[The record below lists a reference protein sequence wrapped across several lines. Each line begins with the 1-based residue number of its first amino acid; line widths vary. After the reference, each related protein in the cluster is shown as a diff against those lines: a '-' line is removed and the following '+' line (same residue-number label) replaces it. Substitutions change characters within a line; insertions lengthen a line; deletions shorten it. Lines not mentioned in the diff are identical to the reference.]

1 MSFIQN
7 GAGRGASWARR
18 VRCHPLLT
26 AGLLLLLSGSASA
39 QSLFPPPE
47 QWCDFGRAGPAA
59 TQPAPVAMSAAHGQV
74 RFFGVG
80 PSYTDADLSLVMALS
95 GSTVDWAET
104 TRHYASTMEGVCA
117 LDVSSKPL
125 PRARVLTVGPVAFI
139 RPGTGE
145 LRIPRHARAAII
157 DLRGLPAAP
166 GLEEALARAIGALS
180 TTPVERLSGIVRSY
194 VGMMDETTYLNVY
207 GNYIDL
213 VTHAPHAAT
222 GQAQLPVALLT
233 EPALA
238 PATARFAA
246 DLRMT
251 RRAWLIGA
259 PIHAAVAE
267 SRWMPVST
275 RGLLVRTTRLEDA
288 QGPIPEVIPADLSLA
303 TLGLSALGT
312 EALPSE
318 QSLQLTS
325 WLGEPPAVDRTAP
338 VVRNA
343 PPERIPLEA
352 IPPIDAS
359 SAIARANLLILH
371 GATRLFY
378 PYFDVVGDGIDGRLM
393 ETLAQVDATPVTER
407 EPIRRLLLRFNEV
420 LKDGHGFVTLYGA
433 PPPAGFFP
441 VALEEV
447 QGQPIIRR
455 SALPAL
461 QPGDTLVSINGQPMS
476 AWLAEEM
483 AHASAA
489 TPGYLHDVAI
499 RRLLIMNAAL
509 DVGLRGAD
517 GTPRVVQVQPQP
529 VELLNQVS
537 GPDSLRT
544 AGSLADLGAPEL
556 HYLNMA
562 SEVLTSPDA
571 FRAALTAAQGA
582 SGLVVDMR
590 GYPGISH
597 YEVAQRLISAP
608 FRSPVFR
615 YPVWTGPDDFQ
626 TVDTGH
632 TRQPLT
638 SPSYAGPIVL
648 LVGPR
653 TVSAAEN
660 FGIMLTGAQRVT
672 VIGRR
677 SAGTNGNVTRLL
689 LPGQLAVSF
698 TGMGILFPDQS
709 RFHGVGIVP
718 HIEVAPTVQDI
729 ATGTDPELLRAI
741 QFLRTGQ

>member
-1 MSFIQN
+1 MSFIQK
-7 GAGRGASWARR
+7 GAARGASWARR
-18 VRCHPLLT
+18 ARRHPLLT
-26 AGLLLLLSGSASA
+26 ASLLSLMGGSAGA
-39 QSLFPPPE
+39 QSQFPPPE
-47 QWCDFGRAGPAA
+47 EWCDFGRAGPAA

-80 PSYTDADLSLVMALS
+80 PSYTDADLSLVMALN
-95 GSTVDWAET
+95 GSTVDWAEA

-117 LDVSSKPL
+117 LDVTSKTL
-125 PRARVLTVGPVAFI
+125 PRARVLTVGPIAFI

-166 GLEEALARAIGALS
+166 GLEEALARAIGAIS
-180 TTPVERLSGIVRSY
+180 TTPVERLAGLVRAH
-194 VGMMDETTYLNVY
+194 VGMLDETTPYNVY
-207 GNYIDL
+207 GNYIDRL
-213 VTHAPHAAT
+213 AHEPHAAT
-222 GQAQLPVALLT
+222 GQTQLPVALLT
-233 EPALA
+233 EPTLA

-246 DLRMT
+246 DLRMA

-259 PIHAAVAE
+259 PVHAAVAE
-267 SRWMPVST
+267 SRWMPVSS
-275 RGLLVRTTRLEDA
+275 RGLLVRTMRLEDA
-288 QGPIPEVIPADLSLA
+288 QGPIPDVLPADLSLA
-303 TLGLSALGT
+303 TLGMSALSA

-325 WLGEPPAVDRTAP
+325 WLGAPPAVDRTTP

-343 PPERIPLEA
+343 PPERISLEA
-352 IPPIDAS
+352 VPPIGAS
-359 SAIARANLLILH
+359 SAIARADLLTLH

-378 PYFDVVGDGIDGRLM
+378 PYFDIVGDGIDGRLL
-393 ETLAQVDATPVTER
+393 ETLARVDATPVTHR
-407 EPIRRLLLRFNEV
+407 DQTRRLLLRFNEV
-420 LKDGHGFVTLYGA
+420 LKDGHGFVTMYGG

-441 VALEEV
+441 VSLEEV

-455 SALPAL
+455 SALPDM
-461 QPGDTLVSINGQPMS
+461 QPGDTLVSINGTPMS
-476 AWLAEEM
+476 EWLAEEQ

-499 RRLLIMNAAL
+499 RRLLIMNAPM
-509 DVGLRGAD
+509 DVGLRAMD
-517 GTPRVVQVQPQP
+517 GTTRVVQVQPQP

-537 GPDSLRT
+537 GPPSLRA
-544 AGSLADLGAPEL
+544 AGSLADLGAPDL
-556 HYLNMA
+556 HYLNLA
-562 SEVLTSPDA
+562 SELLTSPDA

-597 YEVAQRLISAP
+597 YEVADRLIPTP
-608 FRSPVFR
+608 FRTPVFR
-615 YPVWTGPDDFQ
+615 YPIWVGPDHFETWDS
-626 TVDTGH
+626 GH

-638 SPSYAGPIVL
+638 NPSYAGPIVL

-660 FGIMLTGAQRVT
+660 FSIMLTGAQRVT

-689 LPGQLAVSF
+689 LPGQMAVSF

-741 QFLRTGQ
+741 QFLHTGQ